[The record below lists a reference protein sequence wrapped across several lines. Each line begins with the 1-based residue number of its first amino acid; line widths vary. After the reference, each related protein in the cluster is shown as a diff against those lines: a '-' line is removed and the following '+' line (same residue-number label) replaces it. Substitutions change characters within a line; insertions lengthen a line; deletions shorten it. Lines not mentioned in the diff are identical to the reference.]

1 MIGDGL
7 FQRGDSVQ
15 NGLRINVRHNG
26 DGQNT
31 HIVGGIPQPDLVL
44 VCLDT
49 IDVQSQVQNGVDGVI
64 MPLDNEGCANAL
76 AAFIQDKEK
85 QATITAYLQQHDYG
99 NMDAVKIV
107 EEMA

>member
-1 MIGDGL
+1 MT
-7 FQRGDSVQ
+7 
-15 NGLRINVRHNG
+15 VREAQMLCKPVAITNY
-26 DGQNT
+26 T
-31 HIVGGIPQPDLVL
+31 TAV
-44 VCLDT
+44 
-49 IDVQSQVQNGVDGVI
+49 SQVQNGVDGVI